1 MSCAKPVLTAHV
13 FPGLLQQLIDLLET
27 LEPEEWNLPTPC
39 PGWSVHDLA
48 AHILGDEV
56 GQLSMGRDGYHA
68 SLIAANDWAEL
79 VTGLNDLNEQWVTA
93 MKRVS
98 PRLMIDLLKSMGEQ
112 VNRYL
117 QSLDPHSPGP
127 VVSWASP
134 DPAPM
139 WLHIA
144 REYTE
149 RWHHQQQIREALG
162 RPLLIGPDWF
172 APVLATFVHGLPK
185 AYSGVDA
192 AIGGSVQVTI
202 AGASGGTWF
211 VVRADSKWLLC
222 EDDLGEQAARLTIDE
237 IDAWKLFTKSIARE
251 DVESKVA
258 VEGDAQLALKALDTV
273 SIIA

>member
-1 MSCAKPVLTAHV
+1 MSCTKPVLTAHL
-13 FPGLLQQLIDLLET
+13 FPGLLQELLDVLET
-27 LEPEEWNLPTPC
+27 LTPEEWDLPTPC

-56 GQLSMGRDGYHA
+56 GQLSMGRDDYHP
-68 SLIAANDWAEL
+68 SLIVANEWTDL

-93 MKRVS
+93 MRRSS
-98 PRLMIDLLKSMGEQ
+98 PRLLIDLLKSTGEE

-117 QSLDPHSPGP
+117 QSFDPHSTGP

-149 RWHHQQQIREALG
+149 RWHHQQQIREAVG
-162 RPLLIGPDWF
+162 RPLLTNPDWF
-172 APVLATFVHGLPK
+172 APVLATFVYGLPR

-192 AIGGSVQVTI
+192 AIDDSVQVTI

-222 EDDLGEQAARLTIDE
+222 EDELRETLAHLTIDE
-237 IDAWKLFTKSIARE
+237 IDAWKLFTKSTTRD
-251 DVESKVA
+251 DVEPKVA
-258 VEGDAQLALKALDTV
+258 VEGDTPLALKALDTV

>member
-1 MSCAKPVLTAHV
+1 MSCAKPVLTAHL
-13 FPGLLQQLIDLLET
+13 FPGLLQELIDVLET
-27 LEPEEWNLPTPC
+27 LAPEEWDLPTPC

-56 GQLSMGRDGYHA
+56 GQLSIGRDDYHA
-68 SLIAANDWAEL
+68 LLIDANDWAGL
-79 VTGLNDLNEQWVTA
+79 VTGLNDMNEQWVTA

-98 PRLMIDLLKSMGEQ
+98 PRLMIDLLKSTGER
-112 VNRYL
+112 VNRHL
-117 QSLDPHSPGP
+117 QSLDPHSTGP

-149 RWHHQQQIREALG
+149 RWHHQQQIREALD
-162 RPLLIGPDWF
+162 RPPLTGPDWF

-192 AIGGSVQVTI
+192 AIGASVRVTI
-202 AGASGGTWF
+202 AGVSGGTWL
-211 VVRADSKWLLC
+211 VARVDSKWSLC
-222 EDDLGEQAARLTIDE
+222 EDDLGERVARLTIDE
-237 IDAWKLFTKSIARE
+237 VDAWKLFTKSIARE

>member
-1 MSCAKPVLTAHV
+1 
-13 FPGLLQQLIDLLET
+13 
-27 LEPEEWNLPTPC
+27 
-39 PGWSVHDLA
+39 
-48 AHILGDEV
+48 
-56 GQLSMGRDGYHA
+56 MGRDDYHP
-68 SLIAANDWAEL
+68 SLIVANEWTDL

-93 MKRVS
+93 MRRLS
-98 PRLMIDLLKSMGEQ
+98 PRLMIDLLKSTREQ

-117 QSLDPHSPGP
+117 QSLDPHSTGP

-149 RWHHQQQIREALG
+149 RWHHQQQIRDDLD
-162 RPLLIGPDWF
+162 RPLLTDPQWF
-172 APVLATFVHGLPK
+172 APVLATFVYGLPR

-192 AIGGSVQVTI
+192 AIGDSVRVTI

-211 VVRADSKWLLC
+211 VVRADSKWMLC
-222 EDDLGEQAARLTIDE
+222 EDDLGEPAAHLTIDE
-237 IDAWKLFTKSIARE
+237 IDAWKLFTKSIDRE
-251 DVESKVA
+251 HVESKVV
-258 VEGDAQLALKALDTV
+258 VEGDTQLGLKALDMV

>member
-1 MSCAKPVLTAHV
+1 MSCSKPVLTAHLL
-13 FPGLLQQLIDLLET
+13 PGLLQELIDVLET
-27 LEPEEWNLPTPC
+27 LAPEEWDLPTPC

-56 GQLSMGRDGYHA
+56 GQLSMGRDDYHTL
-68 SLIAANDWAEL
+68 LISANDWTEL

-93 MKRVS
+93 MRRVS
-98 PRLMIDLLKSMGEQ
+98 PQLMIDLLKSMGEQ

-117 QSLDPHSPGP
+117 QSLDPHSTGP

-149 RWHHQQQIREALG
+149 RWHHQQQIREAVS
-162 RPLLIGPDWF
+162 RPLLTGPDWF
-172 APVLATFVHGLPK
+172 APVLATFVHGLPR
-185 AYSGVDA
+185 AYSRVDGSIGAGVR
-192 AIGGSVQVTI
+192 VTI
-202 AGASGGTWF
+202 TGASGGTWF
-211 VVRADSKWLLC
+211 IARTNSQWMLC
-222 EDDLGEQAARLTIDE
+222 DDELRETAAHLTIDE
-237 IDAWKLFTKSIARE
+237 IDAWKLFTKSIDRE
-251 DVESKVA
+251 DVESKVV
-258 VEGDAQLALKALDTV
+258 VEGDTQLGLKALDTV

>member
-1 MSCAKPVLTAHV
+1 MSCAKPVLTAYL
-13 FPGLLQQLIDLLET
+13 FPGLLQELIDVLET
-27 LEPEEWNLPTPC
+27 LAPEEWDLPTPC

-56 GQLSMGRDGYHA
+56 GQLSMGRDDYHA
-68 SLIAANDWAEL
+68 SLIDANDWAGL
-79 VTGLNDLNEQWVTA
+79 VKGLNDMNEQWVTA

-98 PRLMIDLLKSMGEQ
+98 PRLMIDLLKSTGER
-112 VNRYL
+112 VNRHL
-117 QSLDPHSPGP
+117 QSLDPHSTGP

-149 RWHHQQQIREALG
+149 RWHHQQQIREALD
-162 RPLLIGPDWF
+162 RPPLTDPNWF

-192 AIGGSVQVTI
+192 AIGASVRVTI
-202 AGASGGTWF
+202 TGVSGGTWL
-211 VVRADSKWLLC
+211 VARVASKWSLC
-222 EDDLGEQAARLTIDE
+222 EDVLGERAAHLTIDE
-237 IDAWKLFTKSIARE
+237 VDAWKLFTKSIARE

>member
-1 MSCAKPVLTAHV
+1 MSCAKPVLTAHL
-13 FPGLLQQLIDLLET
+13 FPGLLQELIDVLET
-27 LEPEEWNLPTPC
+27 LAPEEWDLPTPC

-56 GQLSMGRDGYHA
+56 AQLSMGRDDYHA
-68 SLIAANDWAEL
+68 SLIDANDWAGL
-79 VTGLNDLNEQWVTA
+79 VTELNDMNEQWVTA

-98 PRLMIDLLKSMGEQ
+98 PRLMIGLLKSMGEQ
-112 VNRYL
+112 VNRHL
-117 QSLDPHSPGP
+117 QSLDPHSTGP

-162 RPLLIGPDWF
+162 RPPLTGPDWF
-172 APVLATFVHGLPK
+172 APVLATFVHGLQK

-192 AIGGSVQVTI
+192 AIGASVRVTI
-202 AGASGGTWF
+202 VGASGGTWF

-222 EDDLGEQAARLTIDE
+222 EDDLGERAARLTIDE
-237 IDAWKLFTKSIARE
+237 VDAWKLFTKSIARE